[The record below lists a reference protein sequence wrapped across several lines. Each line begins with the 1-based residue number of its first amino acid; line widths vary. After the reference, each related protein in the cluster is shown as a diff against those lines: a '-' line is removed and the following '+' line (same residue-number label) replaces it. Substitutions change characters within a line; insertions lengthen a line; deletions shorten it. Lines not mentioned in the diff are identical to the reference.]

1 VSKTK
6 TFLAA
11 LVCALAV
18 PAAVIAKE
26 PIGSTRVMFTPAP
39 KGLRAGQVWRVRF
52 WFYFQDGK
60 PYRVSGLRPT
70 VAIRNVA
77 TGASRVVG
85 VSQDD
90 STYYSARIV
99 FPARGTWTVTFRFDP
114 LVPGGGTRRLTT
126 LHIG

>member
-1 VSKTK
+1 MRKAI
-6 TFLAA
+6 LAT

-18 PAAVIAKE
+18 PAAVTAKE

-39 KGLRAGQVWRVRF
+39 KGLRAGQVWHVRF
-52 WFYFQDGK
+52 WFYFRNGK
-60 PYRVSGLRPT
+60 PYHVSGLRPT

-77 TGASRVVG
+77 TGTSRVTAVR
-85 VSQDD
+85 QDD

-99 FPARGTWTVTFRFDP
+99 FPARGLWTVDFRFDP
-114 LVPGGGTRRLTT
+114 LVPGDGTRRLAT